1 MTEILSFDHQSSLL
15 QKYSSLYNPTS
26 LSVKLLITIF
36 MKRKHVDIEEYSKAH
51 SEIDLIKEH
60 TKKVALFM
68 QRRLT
73 IPTKPHK
80 TCKEET
86 EAYTNLHSTLSTKMI
101 KISLKHT
108 FFVSYSWDFL
118 IHWHFSLFFKQKSK
132 DKEESLGTPP
142 SMLLLARPNP
152 LVQRRSTQHC
162 PKHKKLC
169 MLASS
174 YWKKPKFH
182 IELR

>member
-1 MTEILSFDHQSSLL
+1 MTEILSFDHQSSLPLEVLKSL
-15 QKYSSLYNPTS
+15 QSHISLGKASHYHFHEKETCGYWR
-26 LSVKLLITIF
+26 IF
-36 MKRKHVDIEEYSKAH
+36 KSTFRNWPDQRT
-51 SEIDLIKEH
+51 H

-80 TCKEET
+80 TCKEVT

-174 YWKKPKFH
+174 YWKKPKFY
-182 IELR
+182 ID